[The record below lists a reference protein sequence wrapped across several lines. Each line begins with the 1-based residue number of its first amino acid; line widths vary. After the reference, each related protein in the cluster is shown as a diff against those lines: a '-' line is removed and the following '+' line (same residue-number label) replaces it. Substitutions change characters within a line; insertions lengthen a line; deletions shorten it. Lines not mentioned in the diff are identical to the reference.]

1 MAQLKN
7 NADILSWALS
17 MSSKKKDRS
26 ENDENCSPNR
36 YPASRRSE
44 DILNFALTQSSK
56 KQKVNNED
64 EAKNLDNNNDYNNY
78 DSNDHNLNNEDET
91 ISKNLN
97 NYSQEYN
104 NEHNDEINIDDNNYN
119 NNNDDTNEQPTK
131 KELHTMLKSK
141 LISGLEF
148 ELIDILNNASLE
160 NLLLLKG
167 IGKKYGQNI
176 IGKYSIISFI
186 VTIIYYYYLLLD
198 LREDNFKFSSLS
210 QIEKIGIKKTKIGEF
225 INSNLGIILT
235 RL

>member
-1 MAQLKN
+1 MSQLKN
-7 NADILSWALS
+7 NADVLSWALS

-64 EAKNLDNNNDYNNY
+64 EANDYKKLDNNNDYNNY
-78 DSNDHNLNNEDET
+78 DSNDYNLNNEDET
-91 ISKNLN
+91 ISKN
-97 NYSQEYN
+97 QEYN
-104 NEHNDEINIDDNNYN
+104 NEQNDEINIDDNNAN
-119 NNNDDTNEQPTK
+119 NNNDDTNEYNPNR

-148 ELIDILNNASLE
+148 ELIDILNHASLE

-186 VTIIYYYYLLLD
+186 VTIIYYHYLLLD